1 MATAAFASHPH
12 LVEQPQRSRV
22 LRNFVDGQFLDAGR
36 PFEVKNPA
44 SGETH
49 ATAYEADAS
58 IVDAA
63 VRAGQRAVDGEWGQM
78 TLAKRRSLLMK
89 VADRIEER
97 FDEFLDAEIADTGK
111 PRSMAAHLD
120 IPRGAAN
127 FRVFADFIASMSD
140 EAFEMDTPD
149 GGRAVNYSVRKPLG
163 VVGVIAPWNLP
174 LLLMTWKVA
183 PAMACGNAVVVKPS
197 EETPSTTTLLA
208 EVMNEVGIPAGAF
221 NVVHGFGP
229 GSAGELITSHPG
241 VRAIT
246 FTGETRTGAA
256 IMRSAASTTKALSF
270 ELGGKNPAIVFADCD
285 FDAAVAGLSRA
296 AFMNCGQVC
305 LAPERMY
312 VERPI
317 FDRFVAAMKERAEAL
332 RPGLPN
338 EQGTDLGPLISS
350 EHREKVL
357 GYYQLALEEGA
368 TIVTGGG
375 VPALSGPASDGY
387 FIEPTI
393 WTGLPQNARTTREEI
408 FGPCCHIAPFDTEE
422 EAVGLAN
429 DTDYGLCSS
438 VWTRDLSRAHRV
450 GRAMQ
455 VGVSWVNCW
464 FLRDL
469 RTAFG
474 GAKQSGF
481 GREGGAHSIAFYS
494 EVTNLCIRV

>member
-1 MATAAFASHPH
+1 MATVIQTSEERALDEPG
-12 LVEQPQRSRV
+12 PPRR
-22 LRNFVDGQFLDAGR
+22 LRNFIDGRFVDGGR
-36 PFEVKNPA
+36 PFDVKNPA
-44 SGETH
+44 TGKVH
-49 ATAYEADAS
+49 AVAYEADLD
-58 IVDAA
+58 IVNAA
-63 VRAGQRAVDGEWGQM
+63 VAAGRRCVDGDWGRM
-78 TLAKRRSLLMK
+78 PLAQRRSLLTGI
-89 VADRIEER
+89 ADRIEQR
-97 FDEFLDAEIADTGK
+97 FEEFLDAEIADTGK

-127 FRVFADFIASMSD
+127 FRVFSD
-140 EAFEMDTPD
+140 VISSQPDESFEMDTPD
-149 GGRAVNYSVRKPLG
+149 GGRAINYSVRKPLG
-163 VVGVIAPWNLP
+163 VVGVISPWNLP
-174 LLLMTWKVA
+174 LLLMTWKAA
-183 PAMACGNAVVVKPS
+183 PAMACGNAVIVKPS

-208 EVMNEVGIPAGAF
+208 EVMHEVGIPAGAF

-229 GSAGELITSHPG
+229 GSTGELLTSHPG
-241 VRAIT
+241 IRAIT

-256 IMRSAASTTKALSF
+256 IMRSAAATTKALSF

-285 FDAAVAGLSRA
+285 FDAAVAGLARA
-296 AFMNCGQVC
+296 AFLNTGQVC

-317 FDRFVAAMKERAEAL
+317 FDRFVAAMKQKAEAL

-338 EQGTDLGPLISS
+338 DRETDLGPLISA

-357 GYYQLALEEGA
+357 GYYRLAIEESA
-368 TIVTGGG
+368 TLVTGGG
-375 VPALSGPASDGY
+375 VPELSGAAAGGY
-387 FIEPTI
+387 FVEPTI
-393 WTGLPQNARTTREEI
+393 WTGLSQDARVAREEI

-422 EAVGLAN
+422 EAVRLAN
-429 DTDYGLCSS
+429 DTDYGLASS

-450 GRAMQ
+450 ARTMN

-494 EVTNLCIRV
+494 EVTNICIKV